1 MQPASPIG
9 TPRDLSLDT
18 AVLEELDWTPDRGAS
33 RRVTDIDLHRDVE
46 RALRSSTTVPRSV
59 TAEVRQRHVTLSGE
73 VDWDFQRDAAARAVQ
88 DLRGVASLDNQ
99 VQLIPGSAVV
109 NSERRLRS
117 AMLRNPQIDPR
128 NVTVTILEST
138 AILTGHVSSLE
149 EKKQA
154 GLATGACPNVT
165 RVENRL
171 LVRPY

>member
-1 MQPASPIG
+1 MQTASPIG

-18 AVLEELDWTPDRGAS
+18 ALLAELEWTPDLDAS
-33 RRVTDIDLHRDVE
+33 PWVPDIDLHRDVE
-46 RALRSSTTVPRSV
+46 RALSASTVVPRTV
-59 TAEVRQRHVTLSGE
+59 TAEVRHRHVTLSGE
-73 VDWDFQRDAAARAVQ
+73 VDWDFQRDAAAQAIQ

-117 AMLRNPQIDPR
+117 AMLRNPQLDPR
-128 NVTVTILEST
+128 HVTVTILKGT
-138 AILTGHVSSLE
+138 AILTGHVNSLE

-154 GLATGACPNVT
+154 GLATGVCPDVT